1 MNAKPLPPIVQR
13 VSLNAT
19 IPLRAPVWNDALDVE
34 QCEFHTSGVV
44 GDRPAS
50 VLIFGRY
57 VVGAA

>member
-50 VLIFGRY
+50 V
-57 VVGAA
+57 